1 MFRKNIVSPK
11 PTVKRLQQVYL
22 VLPIHVTK
30 DTREAPLCERV
41 GKTPKASPGAV
52 SAVQID
58 TF

>member
-11 PTVKRLQQVYL
+11 TTVKRLQQVYL
-22 VLPIHVTK
+22 VLQSRVTK

-41 GKTPKASPGAV
+41 GKPPKASPGAV
-52 SAVQID
+52 SAVLID